1 MKINFGIVLILLF
14 QSLLAQNPKGNE
26 FETIKEKVAE
36 LYINTPLKAKKDAY
50 LLHELAKTNNEKI
63 ISYRYL
69 GYIYDFSGNVD
80 SARYFFQKQ
89 LQFSKQHFLNKES
102 YYQAVIDYAN
112 WGTNYVDSNV
122 LIEELTQALLKINEA
137 EFPQQKGLM
146 YMLMGDLLLRKNQLE
161 KSNEY
166 FDKSFN
172 LIKGN
177 RAELDYYLRKS
188 EIALK
193 KRDYLSAKENLLSG
207 FALFNE
213 KEMYE
218 YPLYLNKLGYVYL
231 LLGDIDNSNQCLYE
245 SLHYQKKNGFLN
257 LFSSTYLNL
266 SHLAKIEKNERLV
279 KFNLDKA
286 LETNQGDV
294 QVLKDIY
301 LAYKDYYSNQG
312 DFINEN
318 ESLAQ
323 FNKINDSIFNVE
335 KAKLGI
341 DLESRFQLRENKK
354 ELALKEK
361 IIQKEQKIKSLL
373 VIGFGILL
381 LLLIALI
388 ALYFNN
394 IKTQEKLRNNQKL
407 LHEEQLK
414 SMLENQRTEIIKEKI
429 KAKLEERSKL
439 SLELHD
445 GIANEIGAL
454 KVSLTNENALDAT
467 NINSIVDKID
477 KLYNEVRDLSHD
489 LHSDKILD
497 IEFSQLINSLCLIA
511 EKKGIKTIKN
521 VLINEKIN
529 TLEDSFLLNIYRI
542 LQEAI
547 NNVLKHANATEIQL
561 DIIQSDTELFLIIKD
576 NGVGFSKNSSKS
588 GIGLKNIEKRIE
600 MLKGKFNIIS
610 SEEGTTLDIKL
621 PL

>member
-89 LQFSKQHFLNKES
+89 LQFSKEHFLNKES

-454 KVSLTNENALDAT
+454 KVSLTNENALDTT

>member
-14 QSLLAQNPKGNE
+14 QSLLAQSPKGNE
-26 FETIKEKVAE
+26 FETIKGKVAE

-50 LLHELAKTNNEKI
+50 LLHELAKTNDEKI

-122 LIEELTQALLKINEA
+122 LIEELTQALLKINEV

-318 ESLAQ
+318 ESLVQ

>member
-14 QSLLAQNPKGNE
+14 QSLLAQSPKGNK

-50 LLHELAKTNNEKI
+50 LLHELAKTNDEKI

>member
-36 LYINTPLKAKKDAY
+36 LYVNTPLKAKKDAY
-50 LLHELAKTNNEKI
+50 LLHELAKTNDEKI

-122 LIEELTQALLKINEA
+122 LIEELTQALLKINEV

-193 KRDYLSAKENLLSG
+193 KRDYLSAKENLLNG

-497 IEFSQLINSLCLIA
+497 IEFSQLIDSLCLIA

-610 SEEGTTLDIKL
+610 SEEGTKLDIKL